1 MHHAGHYSALSVS
14 THQDRV
20 TAEIASRVRAER
32 TQRRWTLDELAA
44 RSSVS
49 RRLLVQIEHAEANPS
64 LATLLKLAAAL
75 GVTLTELISEEPEA
89 RPVAVASRQ
98 HAMTLWSTPAGSS
111 ARLLVSHGPL
121 ELWSWTLAPG
131 DRRASEPHRPGSL
144 ELLTVQTGTVALDV
158 GDHHVE
164 IPTGDSAW
172 FDATRPHAYA
182 NPGASAATFILVV
195 LEPA

>member
-1 MHHAGHYSALSVS
+1 MS
-14 THQDRV
+14 TNENRV
-20 TAEIASRVRAER
+20 VAEIASRVRAER
-32 TQRRWTLDELAA
+32 AQRRWTLDELAT
-44 RSSVS
+44 RSTVS

-75 GVTLTELISEEPEA
+75 GITLTELVSDEPEA
-89 RPVAVASRQ
+89 RPVAVASGQ
-98 HAMTLWSTPAGSS
+98 DAMTLWSTPAGSS
-111 ARLLVSHGPL
+111 ARLLVSRGPL

-164 IPTGDSAW
+164 APSGDSAW
-172 FDATRPHAYA
+172 FDATWPHTYA
-182 NPGASAATFILVV
+182 NPGATAATFTLVV

>member
-1 MHHAGHYSALSVS
+1 VSPNQERVAG
-14 THQDRV
+14 
-20 TAEIASRVRAER
+20 EIASRVRAER
-32 TQRRWTLDELAA
+32 ARHRWTLDELAS

-49 RRLLVQIEHAEANPS
+49 RRLLVQIEQAEANPS

-75 GVTLTELISEEPEA
+75 GVPLTGLLADEPDA
-89 RPVAVASRQ
+89 RPVAVTSGRD
-98 HAMTLWSTPAGSS
+98 AMTLWSTPAGSS

-121 ELWSWTLAPG
+121 ELWSWTLQPG
-131 DRRASEPHRPGSL
+131 DRRTSEPHRPGSL

-158 GDHHVE
+158 GDHRVD

-172 FDATRPHAYA
+172 FDATWPHTYA
-182 NPGASAATFILVV
+182 NPGATAATFSLVV

>member
-1 MHHAGHYSALSVS
+1 VSGNQERVAG
-14 THQDRV
+14 Q
-20 TAEIASRVRAER
+20 IASRVRAER
-32 TQRRWTLDELAA
+32 ARRRWTLDELAA
-44 RSSVS
+44 RSTVS

-89 RPVAVASRQ
+89 RPVAVASG
-98 HAMTLWSTPAGSS
+98 HDAMTLWSTPAGSS

-164 IPTGDSAW
+164 LPTGDSAW
-172 FDATRPHAYA
+172 FDATRPHAYT
-182 NPGASAATFILVV
+182 NPGAAAVTFTLVV

>member
-1 MHHAGHYSALSVS
+1 MHHARHYSALA
-14 THQDRV
+14 V
-20 TAEIASRVRAER
+20 TANQEHVATGIASRVRAER
-32 TQRRWTLDELAA
+32 RQRRWTLDELAA
-44 RSSVS
+44 RSAVS

-75 GVTLTELISEEPEA
+75 DVTLTELVSQEPEA
-89 RPVAVASRQ
+89 RPVAVTPVQ
-98 HAMTLWSTPAGSS
+98 DAMTLWSTEAGSS

-121 ELWSWTLAPG
+121 ELWSWTLTPG
-131 DRRASEPHRPGSL
+131 DRRTSEPHRPGSL
-144 ELLTVQTGTVALDV
+144 ELLTVKTGNIALDV

-172 FDATRPHAYA
+172 FDATWPHAYT
-182 NPGASAATFILVV
+182 NPGATAATFTLVV

>member
-1 MHHAGHYSALSVS
+1 VS

-20 TAEIASRVRAER
+20 TAAIASRVRAER
-32 TQRRWTLDELAA
+32 RQRRWTLDELAA

-75 GVTLTELISEEPEA
+75 GVTLTELLSQEPEA
-89 RPVAVASRQ
+89 RPVAVASGQ
-98 HAMTLWSTPAGSS
+98 DAMTLWSAPAGSS

-158 GDHHVE
+158 GDHRVE
-164 IPTGDSAW
+164 IPAGDSAW
-172 FDATRPHAYA
+172 FDATWPHAYT
-182 NPGASAATFILVV
+182 NPGATAATFTLVV

>member
-1 MHHAGHYSALSVS
+1 MHHVRHYTALAVGAS
-14 THQDRV
+14 QDHV
-20 TAEIASRVRAER
+20 AAEIASRVRAER
-32 TQRRWTLDELAA
+32 AQRRWTLDELAA
-44 RSSVS
+44 RSTVS
-49 RRLLVQIEHAEANPS
+49 RRLLVQIEQAEANPS

-75 GVTLTELISEEPEA
+75 GVTLTELLSEEPDD
-89 RPVAVASRQ
+89 RPVAVVREQDAT
-98 HAMTLWSTPAGSS
+98 TLWSTPAGSS
-111 ARLLVSHGPL
+111 ARLLVSHGSL
-121 ELWSWTLAPG
+121 ELWSWTLQPG
-131 DRRASEPHRPGSL
+131 DRRTSEPHRPGSL

>member
-1 MHHAGHYSALSVS
+1 VNANRE
-14 THQDRV
+14 RV
-20 TAEIASRVRAER
+20 ATGIASRVRAARAE
-32 TQRRWTLDELAA
+32 RRWTLDELAT
-44 RSSVS
+44 RSTVS
-49 RRLLVQIEHAEANPS
+49 RRLLVQIEHAQANPS

-89 RPVAVASRQ
+89 RPVAVASGRD
-98 HAMTLWSTPAGSS
+98 AMTLWSSPAGSS

-121 ELWSWTLAPG
+121 ELWSWALAPG
-131 DRRASEPHRPGSL
+131 DRRTSEPHRPGSL
-144 ELLTVQTGTVALDV
+144 ELLSVQTGAVALAV

-164 IPTGDSAW
+164 VPAGDSAW

-182 NPGASAATFILVV
+182 NPGATAAMFTLVV